1 MAGAVMHDR
10 ARPAPVLA
18 SIGAVVLGLVIPA
31 VLASATPEPVH
42 DSWLGCAV
50 IAALSGLRFA
60 VILGSRA
67 RRPAE
72 MTTWLFVYLFLGLAP
87 MTQLRLGA
95 ELSTTPGI
103 LHEYDWTAVS
113 IVLAGMLSLMVGSAL
128 GARGSMNG
136 ATRDGVAAPQLSDG
150 RLRLLSLV
158 TLALAILYVGRV
170 GVGAM
175 FSARQVRE
183 VATVG
188 AFGDPSVAS
197 LVGAVVNMGLLSS
210 VIVQVSV
217 RRSRLMAGA
226 KPPSTFLLVMS
237 LLVLVVCVN
246 PISSPRYLVG
256 TVALAVLASFGLF
269 ATPRR
274 FRVTA
279 VAALVGFVVGFPIL
293 DTFRRSVST
302 EVTVRG
308 PLQSFV
314 SGDYDSFNQINNAA
328 SYVARSGI
336 DIGQQALGVVLFW
349 VPRSVWP
356 EKPIDTGALIANFRG
371 YEFTNLS
378 APLWAEL
385 FVNGG
390 WVALVLGMLILGY
403 MLRRFDVRS
412 ESRLLE
418 FGVPSLLG
426 CILPFYLLILLRGS
440 LLQAMANLAV
450 VLAIA
455 WFARG
460 RPLGALRPPVRGTLA
475 PRKGNSTG
483 ANSSRAAGSIGSGF
497 PFGDD
502 PRI

>member
-1 MAGAVMHDR
+1 MAGAVIHDR

-50 IAALSGLRFA
+50 IAALAGLRFA
-60 VILGSRA
+60 VILGSRT

-103 LHEYDWTAVS
+103 LHEYDWTAVG
-113 IVLAGMLSLMVGSAL
+113 IVIAGMLSLMAGSAL
-128 GARGSMNG
+128 GARKSSSG
-136 ATRDGVAAPQLSDG
+136 ATRDGVMATQLSRG

-158 TLALAILYVGRV
+158 TLVLAILYVGRV

-183 VATVG
+183 VAVVG

-197 LVGAVVNMGLLSS
+197 LVGAVINMGLLSS
-210 VIVQVSV
+210 VIVQVAA
-217 RRSRLMAGA
+217 RRSRLMAGT
-226 KPPSTFLLVMS
+226 KPPSIFLLVIS
-237 LLVLVVCVN
+237 LLVLAVCVN

-279 VAALVGFVVGFPIL
+279 VATLVGFVIGFPIL
-293 DTFRRSVST
+293 DTFRRSVSA

-328 SYVARSGI
+328 SYVARAGI
-336 DIGQQALGVVLFW
+336 EIGQQALGVVLFW

-356 EKPIDTGALIANFRG
+356 GKPIDTGALIANFRG

-390 WVALVLGMLILGY
+390 WVALVLGMLFLGFV
-403 MLRRFDVRS
+403 LRRFDAKS
-412 ESRLLE
+412 ETRLLVY
-418 FGVPSLLG
+418 GVPSLLG

-450 VLAIA
+450 ILAIA

-460 RPLGALRPPVRGTLA
+460 RPSGDLRPAVSGVSA
-475 PRKGNSTG
+475 PREGNSRG
-483 ANSSRAAGSIGSGF
+483 ADPLRPAGGVSSGF
-497 PFGDD
+497 PSGED